1 MLTRSGHA
9 LILVAVG
16 LVTLGLGT
24 GNPVLL
30 GLSAIPAMALIV
42 GFLQTSPQVRTA
54 GLTCPNQARAGDVL
68 EVALELELDG
78 PSGLVL
84 AGSHLPPEFDLV
96 SGSNVHLLTKGRGR
110 VTIQRTFEVRAT
122 KRGQFT
128 LGPLAVTAQPANG
141 LRSEPPEAYGDA
153 HKLEVHPRIVPI
165 RRLRAMRGTAAT
177 IAPDED
183 VAAVGLQTTD
193 FKELRQ
199 YRWGDP
205 PRSVNWKAT
214 ARLAATQAP
223 LVNEYE
229 VEGRKA
235 VWFLLDAGRHMVVG
249 TNVENGFE
257 VAIAAVSGLALAYL
271 DRGYKVG
278 LYAYNTDAADPLYP
292 DVGTKQF
299 LKIQRYLAQLEP
311 GEGDEGPLQAVQR
324 CRSWLVASSPMVIFV
339 TRTGVQTEH
348 LEQALRRLRALTP
361 GKKRPMLII
370 EPEAFHLVPGDEAT
384 TGTARL
390 LSHLARPR
398 HERLRRLGAVV
409 IPWNPEAQ
417 PLEELLFRGVVP

>member
-30 GLSAIPAMALIV
+30 ALSAIPALALIF
-42 GFLQTSPQVRTA
+42 GFLQTSPTVDDARLA
-54 GLTCPNQARAGDVL
+54 CPDHARAGDVL
-68 EVALELELDG
+68 EVTLTLDLSG
-78 PSGLVL
+78 PSGLVI
-84 AGSHLPPEFDLV
+84 ASVDLPAEFDLV
-96 SGSNVHLLTKGRGR
+96 AGSNVHLLAKGRGR
-110 VTIQRTFEVRAT
+110 ERIEQTFEVRAT
-122 KRGQFT
+122 KRGRFT
-128 LGPLAVTAQPANG
+128 MGALEITVQPANG
-141 LRSEPPEAYGDA
+141 LRSEPPETYAAPGE
-153 HKLEVHPRIVPI
+153 LEVHPRVVPI
-165 RRLRAMRGTAAT
+165 RRLRSMRGTAAT
-177 IAPDED
+177 IAPEED

-278 LYAYNTDAADPLYP
+278 LYAYNTDSADPLYP

-311 GEGDEGPLQAVQR
+311 GDGTEGPLQAVQR
-324 CRSWLVASSPMVIFV
+324 CRSWLVASSPMVVFV

-370 EPEAFHLVPGDEAT
+370 EPEAFHLVPGDETT

-409 IPWNPEAQ
+409 IPWNPETQ

>member
-30 GLSAIPAMALIV
+30 ALSSIPAIALIL
-42 GFLQTSPQVRTA
+42 GLLQPAPTVREVDVA
-54 GLTCPNQARAGDVL
+54 CPDQARAGDVL
-68 EVALELELDG
+68 EITMAIDMG
-78 PSGLVL
+78 GSTGLVI
-84 AGSHLPPEFDLV
+84 AAVHLPPEFDLV
-96 SGSNVHLLTKGRGR
+96 AGSNVHLLAKGRGR
-110 VTIQRTFEVRAT
+110 QTIERTFEVRAT
-122 KRGQFT
+122 KRGRFDIGALEVT
-128 LGPLAVTAQPANG
+128 LQPANG
-141 LRSEPPEAYGDA
+141 LRSRPAELHGEPRA
-153 HKLEVHPRIVPI
+153 LEVHPRIVPI

-177 IAPDED
+177 IAPEED

-278 LYAYNTDAADPLYP
+278 LYAYNTDSADPLYP

-311 GEGDEGPLQAVQR
+311 GDGSEGPLQAVQR
-324 CRSWLVASSPMVIFV
+324 CRSWLVASSPMVVFV

-361 GKKRPMLII
+361 GKKRPMLVI

-409 IPWNPEAQ
+409 IPWNPEAE